1 MKMPSCQLNIIKPI
15 FIKQN
20 KGKPLKETGGV
31 IITIEIL
38 IHDSVSEISEV
49 LKEAEVVHCV
59 KFISYRAVFWPQACN
74 SILKV
79 QIAIFSPFG
88 NVQFLF
94 KHKNLLCE

>member
-59 KFISYRAVFWPQACN
+59 KFISYRAVFLAPGLQFHFEGAN
-74 SILKV
+74 SHILTLWECSISI
-79 QIAIFSPFG
+79 QT
-88 NVQFLF
+88 
-94 KHKNLLCE
+94 

>member
-1 MKMPSCQLNIIKPI
+1 MPSCQLNIIKPI

-59 KFISYRAVFWPQACN
+59 KFISYRAVFLAPGLQFHFEGAN
-74 SILKV
+74 SHILTLWECSISI
-79 QIAIFSPFG
+79 QT
-88 NVQFLF
+88 
-94 KHKNLLCE
+94 